1 MKKLTITQNKTGA
14 RRFTKVSY
22 PIRYGRYGEI
32 RTPDWIYQFNL
43 SHEIKFIQGHGN
55 GWPPS
60 EWLKRTVG
68 NDWVYYLAGDY
79 SGVRDAFGEYY
90 LPCPDYST
98 NSFITRN
105 PFNDKA
111 VISALSNWQA
121 WTEKFSTLAR
131 RQTPVDH
138 QRFVRKIGEN
148 NPTELDLKAGRFHE
162 IIGGRVSVLP
172 PDTRHVD
179 YEVIPVVIADGCLY
193 NCGFCRVKS
202 NRRFTPRTPKNI
214 IDQIKAL
221 KAFYGADLSNYNAIF
236 LGQHDALAADP
247 KLILFAAK
255 KAYELLE
262 LKKAYMDDSLLFLFG
277 SVDALMDANPAFF
290 DALQA
295 LPFYTYINIGFES
308 ADSGTLKYL
317 KKPITAP
324 LIEQAFKKMLAIN
337 KKYNRVEITANFVYG
352 DHLPAGHLPA
362 FFELI
367 EKEMTH
373 SIPKG
378 TIYFSP
384 LFNNGAGF
392 HENIVRNFYRIKT
405 RTPLPCYLYLIQRL

>member
-32 RTPDWIYQFNL
+32 RPPDWTYQFNL
-43 SHEIKFIQGHGN
+43 NHEIKFIQGRGN

-98 NSFITRN
+98 NSFITRK
-105 PFNDKA
+105 PFNDRA
-111 VISALSNWQA
+111 VISALSNWQE
-121 WTEKFSTLAR
+121 WTEKIPTLAQ
-131 RQTPVDH
+131 RQTVTDH
-138 QRFVRKIGEN
+138 QRFLRKIGEN
-148 NPTELDLKAGRFHE
+148 DPTELDLKARRFHE
-162 IIGGRVSVLP
+162 IIGGRISVLP

-202 NRRFTPRTPKNI
+202 NRRFTPRTLKNI

-221 KAFYGADLSNYNAIF
+221 KAFYGADRSNYNAIF

-247 KLILFAAK
+247 EIILFAAE

-308 ADSGTLKYL
+308 ANSETLKYL
-317 KKPITAP
+317 KKPIAVS

-352 DHLPAGHLPA
+352 DHLPAGHLSA

-367 EKEMTH
+367 EKEMTR

-384 LFNNGAGF
+384 LFNNGAGV
-392 HENIVRNFYRIKT
+392 HKNIVRNFYRIKT
-405 RTPLPCYLYLIQRL
+405 QTPLPCYLYLIQRL